1 MPRTEETYTI
11 LRVKIADLSYNVKDR
26 GYSYN
31 VKQRLLI
38 KSKTGV
44 NYNVKNRGNL

>member
-11 LRVKIADLSYNVKDR
+11 LRVKIADLTYNVKDR

-31 VKQRLLI
+31 VKTAVTN
-38 KSKTGV
+38 K
-44 NYNVKNRGNL
+44 VKD